1 MRILNNTNKSGF
13 TLVEL
18 LLAMAVISILAGAIL
33 VSLSSQRRKAHE
45 SKLLAEFSGAI
56 QPMLMCRTDGGTI
69 NSPNGGAGGGDICG
83 STANLNAATAAQYG
97 DWPSTSGTG
106 FGNYVSADGDFD
118 DGGWHFYVDDGTG
131 RVCCN
136 SGSSRC
142 HGLATGN
149 ACDNTTP

>member
-1 MRILNNTNKSGF
+1 MEKNTSSSKGF

-18 LLAMAVISILAGAIL
+18 LLTMAIISILAGSIL

-45 SKLLAEFSGAI
+45 AKVLAEFSGTI

-69 NSPNGGAGGGDICG
+69 NIPSGGTGGGNICAA
-83 STANLNAATAAQYG
+83 TANLNAATAAQYG
-97 DWPSTSGTG
+97 TWPSTTGTG
-106 FGNYVSADGDFD
+106 FGNYVSADLDFD
-118 DGGWHFYVDDGTG
+118 DGGWHFYADDGTG

-142 HGLATGN
+142 HGLVTAG
-149 ACDNTTP
+149 ACTNTSP